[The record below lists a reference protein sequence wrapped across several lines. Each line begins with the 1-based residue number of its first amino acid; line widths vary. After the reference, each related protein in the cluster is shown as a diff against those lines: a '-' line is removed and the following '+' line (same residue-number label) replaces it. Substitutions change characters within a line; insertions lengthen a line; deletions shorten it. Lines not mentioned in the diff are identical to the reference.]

1 MSISFLCHNTILPQV
16 CCDNL
21 IQNSFRNI
29 NTQPDHKRCKK
40 AIVAICSHAYAG
52 GSSCIPMGAHV
63 PLTPAYGF
71 TVFSPQV
78 IKTCRETHHC
88 ADNGSEEE
96 KCKQANF
103 KKNRLL
109 QMIARLEMCLTC
121 LLRPQGFTQCVNW
134 VVANR
139 NVIILLNQK
148 IHSPLKAL
156 IMSVILPQ
164 TSQNTVSR

>member
-1 MSISFLCHNTILPQV
+1 MQAS
-16 CCDNL
+16 
-21 IQNSFRNI
+21 
-29 NTQPDHKRCKK
+29 KK
-40 AIVAICSHAYAG
+40 
-52 GSSCIPMGAHV
+52 
-63 PLTPAYGF
+63 
-71 TVFSPQV
+71 
-78 IKTCRETHHC
+78 K
-88 ADNGSEEE
+88 
-96 KCKQANF
+96 
-103 KKNRLL
+103 RLL
-109 QMIARLEMCLTC
+109 QMITRLEMCLTC